1 MILPYKFYY
10 KENNVLSIQYFRTLK
25 QIKIFMEENKNIIPF
40 QINKREQ
47 GFYKH
52 YSKFKVWALI

>member
-25 QIKIFMEENKNIIPF
+25 QIKIFMENKSIVPF
-40 QINKREQ
+40 QINKREK
-47 GFYKH
+47 GFYKL
-52 YSKFKVWALI
+52 YSKFKVWAL